1 MKLYLSIGVLL
12 ALLLAVAAP
21 AQSNERR
28 DRQIRDLNEASS
40 RLNRY
45 STNAV
50 STPEREFIHER
61 VTELLNRARKSVSD
75 NYLFGRLVAATDDF
89 LDASQQIQ
97 DAFEDA
103 PNREDTQE
111 RAARELENTYFDLM
125 QGEHFA
131 RQSGD
136 PHADEYIRISRRLYE
151 NARAAYEAEEYA
163 KARDLGEAAREV
175 VAGLEGLAQAAVRVP
190 TPPRL

>member
-1 MKLYLSIGVLL
+1 MRRYLSVGVLG
-12 ALLLAVAAP
+12 LLLGAMAI
-21 AQSNERR
+21 AQSDERR
-28 DRQIRDLNEASS
+28 DRQIKELNESSS

-45 STNAV
+45 ATNGV

-61 VTELLNRARKSVSD
+61 VTELLNRARKSVDD
-75 NYLFGRLVAATDDF
+75 NYLFGRLIAAMDDF
-89 LDASQQIQ
+89 LDASEQI
-97 DAFEDA
+97 EDA
-103 PNREDTQE
+103 AEDGPSREDTQE

-136 PHADEYIRISRRLYE
+136 PHADEYVRIGRSLYQ
-151 NARAAYEAEEYA
+151 NARAAYEREEYA
-163 KARDLGEAAREV
+163 KARDLGEAAREI
-175 VAGLEGLAQAAVRVP
+175 VAGLESLAQAAVRVP

>member
-1 MKLYLSIGVLL
+1 MRRHLSVGALG
-12 ALLLAVAAP
+12 LLLGAMAI
-21 AQSNERR
+21 AQSDERR
-28 DRQIRDLNEASS
+28 DRQIKELNESSS

-45 STNAV
+45 ATNAV

-61 VTELLNRARKSVSD
+61 VTELLNRARKSVD
-75 NYLFGRLVAATDDF
+75 DRYLFGRLIAAIDDF
-89 LDASQQIQ
+89 LDASEQIQ
-97 DAFEDA
+97 DAVEDG
-103 PNREDTQE
+103 PSREDTQE
-111 RAARELENTYFDLM
+111 RAARELENTYFDLI

-136 PHADEYIRISRRLYE
+136 PHADEYVRISRRLYQ
-151 NARAAYEAEEYA
+151 NARAAYEQEEYA

-175 VAGLEGLAQAAVRVP
+175 VAGLESLAQAAVRVP

>member
-1 MKLYLSIGVLL
+1 MRLHLSVGLL
-12 ALLLAVAAP
+12 AALLAGGAAW

-28 DRQIRDLNEASS
+28 DRQIKDLNEVSS

-45 STNAV
+45 ATSAV

-61 VTELLNRARKSVSD
+61 VTELLNRARKSIDD
-75 NYLFGRLVAATDDF
+75 NYLFGRLTAAMDDF
-89 LDASQQIQ
+89 LDASEQIQ
-97 DAFEDA
+97 DAIEDG
-103 PNREDTQE
+103 PGREDTQE

-136 PHADEYIRISRRLYE
+136 PHADEYVRIGRRLYQ
-151 NARAAYEAEEYA
+151 NARVAYEQEEYA
-163 KARDLGEAAREV
+163 KARDLGEAAREI
-175 VAGLEGLAQAAVRVP
+175 VAGLESLAQAAVRVP

>member
-1 MKLYLSIGVLL
+1 MRLCSSVGVVVGLL
-12 ALLLAVAAP
+12 FATAAL
-21 AQSNERR
+21 AQSDGRR
-28 DRQIRDLNEASS
+28 DRQIKELNESSS

-45 STNAV
+45 ATSPV

-61 VTELLNRARKSVSD
+61 VTELLIRARKSVDD
-75 NYLFGRLVAATDDF
+75 NYLFGRLIAAIDDF
-89 LDASQQIQ
+89 LDASEQIQ
-97 DAFEDA
+97 DAVEEG
-103 PNREDTQE
+103 PSRGDTQE

-136 PHADEYIRISRRLYE
+136 PHADEYVRISRRLYQ
-151 NARAAYEAEEYA
+151 NARAAYEQEEYA

-175 VAGLEGLAQAAVRVP
+175 VAGLESLAQAAVRVP